1 MHVAFVLSLFVLR
14 LNFQS
19 CSFLLYAHDECDA
32 TYSGVAAWR
41 LKSRTDHVDSLLALN
56 DKSKKHNSSLLAL
69 KEKSYKQN
77 SSLLALYDKS
87 KKHNISLLALDDKIS
102 EHNDALLGLDSK
114 SNGPDKSLVE
124 LDGSATH
131 ELQLSLS
138 LDLNGYM
145 VWILIVAAA
154 FTLLCL
160 ILVICFHGGVQRS
173 EKLEQETAMHA
184 RTYSNAAPSNFQAK
198 TCETVAQENT
208 TDFSSIDVQSGSS
221 SLPSKSGARD
231 GGGDDRNIGASD
243 NPHAKTDEAVVQ
255 GSAARVS
262 SRLDESS
269 GSSSLPSKSGA
280 RDGGGDDRNIGASD
294 NPHAK
299 TDEAVVQGSAA
310 RVSSRLDESS
320 GSSSLPSKSGARDG
334 GGDDR
339 NIGASDNPHAK
350 TDEAVVQGSAA
361 RVSSRLDE
369 SSGSSSLSS
378 KSGAR
383 DSGGDDRNSGASGNP
398 HAKTDEAVDH
408 GSAALVS
415 SRMDV
420 PSGSTSALNEDG
432 RSDGSVERFSRGSS
446 DSSDDSEVR
455 RSVTR
460 MANTKIWRGSLQVP
474 PTQRLVPDT
483 ERRDS
488 AESDIF

>member
-262 SRLDESS
+262 SKL
-269 GSSSLPSKSGA
+269 G
-280 RDGGGDDRNIGASD
+280 
-294 NPHAK
+294 
-299 TDEAVVQGSAA
+299 
-310 RVSSRLDESS
+310 
-320 GSSSLPSKSGARDG
+320 
-334 GGDDR
+334 
-339 NIGASDNPHAK
+339 
-350 TDEAVVQGSAA
+350 
-361 RVSSRLDE
+361 
-369 SSGSSSLSS
+369 
-378 KSGAR
+378 
-383 DSGGDDRNSGASGNP
+383 
-398 HAKTDEAVDH
+398 
-408 GSAALVS
+408 
-415 SRMDV
+415 
-420 PSGSTSALNEDG
+420 
-432 RSDGSVERFSRGSS
+432 
-446 DSSDDSEVR
+446 
-455 RSVTR
+455 
-460 MANTKIWRGSLQVP
+460 
-474 PTQRLVPDT
+474 
-483 ERRDS
+483 
-488 AESDIF
+488 